1 MEQER
6 EKNNYAITYMLAEN
20 GIYYPNISLEQDTDY
35 VIGKYGI
42 IAGEYI
48 MENRRDEYIRKI
60 NEGSWNQYL
69 HEIDE
74 ECNDQID
81 LIMERIKEKESV
93 TEQLKATDPME
104 WIRRVN
110 EIKLRVERVVLESVV
125 WNFEE

>member
-42 IAGEYI
+42 IAGEFI

-81 LIMERIKEKESV
+81 LIMERIKEKEGV